1 MAMKKIL
8 FAGFEQL
15 TSNYTTL
22 RNHIAA
28 LCAKYDYKAVFPAEN
43 KGRNKSGKL
52 YDTPLDEAKA
62 VYRNN
67 LQRIDSVDSVIANLN
82 YFNGCG
88 FCTNDA
94 AFMVGYAAAKGKQI
108 LGFVDAEHLSQPGC
122 SVQDYMYCAPDERKV
137 LGRSA
142 SRMVACAI
150 SVIIRGSIEDC
161 LEVVFSDPQEEKTQE
176 YFGPNNV
183 EDL

>member
-22 RNHIAA
+22 RNHIVA

-94 AFMVGYAAAKGKQI
+94 AFMVGYAAAKEKQI